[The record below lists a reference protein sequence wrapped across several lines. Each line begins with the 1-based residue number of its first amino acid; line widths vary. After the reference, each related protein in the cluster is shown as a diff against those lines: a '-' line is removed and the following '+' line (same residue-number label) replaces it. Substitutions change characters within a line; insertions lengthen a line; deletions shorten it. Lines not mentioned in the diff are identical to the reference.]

1 MKLYVVSHRRKWL
14 KAFARELKPH
24 KSLLL
29 LLLTLK
35 IGLIL
40 LGLTSPLLFKVL
52 IDDVMVA
59 QKSQLLL
66 YVCLGYIGIY
76 VIESF
81 IMALYA
87 KSGNALTNKLSFTLR
102 STIWKY
108 YSRIPLSR
116 YEKMNAGD
124 LKNRID
130 GDVEAVDRFAKLYLL
145 EYSYSMLFVLVSGFM
160 MFTFNWK
167 LALFGMLMVPL
178 SFWMTRWLGKG
189 AKIAAENYREVDGKY
204 QGWLQHSLRGWQEI
218 KAGGLEKRSS
228 LTFTEYWH
236 QLSEAFFRKHLFWY
250 GNRTFQAIKD
260 FFITRMNLYFVG
272 GLLIIYG
279 EMSIGTLLVFMKYYE
294 QFFTEMAK
302 INDLDMQFAS
312 DIPSL
317 ERVSD
322 VCRGQDEEIT
332 STLPFKLENG
342 SVSFEKV
349 SFTYEEANETAV
361 KQVSFHIPAGKKVAI
376 IGRSGSGKST
386 LIKLLLGLY
395 EQESGRIVVDDT
407 DTRLIRP
414 VELHR
419 AIGAVMQDPAVFNM
433 SILDN
438 VRLANPSASND
449 EVMAAC
455 RKAYMDEF
463 ISKLPDRYSTLIG
476 EKGVK
481 LSGGQKQR
489 LAMARVILSGAPII
503 VFDEATS
510 QLDHESEKEIHS
522 MIDQLAGD
530 RTMIII
536 AHRLSSII
544 GSDHIILINNG
555 EVEDQGKHEY
565 LWHNSETYRSL
576 FRKPINAAG
585 A

>member
-1 MKLYVVSHRRKWL
+1 MKLHLLSHRQKWI
-14 KAFARELKPH
+14 KAFAGELKPH
-24 KSLLL
+24 QPRLLKL
-29 LLLTLK
+29 LMFK
-35 IGLIL
+35 IGLL
-40 LGLTSPLLFKVL
+40 FLGLVSPLLFKVL
-52 IDDVMVA
+52 VDDVMVA
-59 QKSQLLL
+59 QKLQLLL

-76 VIESF
+76 VVESV

-87 KSGNALTNKLSFTLR
+87 KNGNVLTNKLTFALR
-102 STIWKY
+102 CTIWKY
-108 YSRIPLSR
+108 YTRIPLGR
-116 YEKMNAGD
+116 YEKMNSGD

-145 EYSYSMLFVLVSGFM
+145 DYSYSLLYVLVSGVL
-160 MFTFNWK
+160 MFIFNWK

-189 AKIAAENYREVDGKY
+189 AKKAAESYREVDGKY
-204 QGWLQHSLRGWQEI
+204 QGWLQNSLRGWQEI

-236 QLSEAFFRKHLFWY
+236 RLSEAFFRQHLFWY

-294 QFFTEMAK
+294 QFFTQMAK

-317 ERVSD
+317 ERVRD
-322 VCRGQDEEIT
+322 VKRGRDDGAT
-332 STLPFKLENG
+332 RTLPFRLVEGK
-342 SVSFEKV
+342 VSFEKV
-349 SFTYEEANETAV
+349 SFKYEEANGSV
-361 KQVSFHIPAGKKVAI
+361 LQQVSFHIPAGKKVAI
-376 IGRSGSGKST
+376 VGRSGSGKST

-395 EQESGRIVVDDT
+395 EQESGRITVDDT

-414 VELHR
+414 EELHR

-449 EVMAAC
+449 EVIEAC

-463 ISKLPDRYSTLIG
+463 VSKLPESYSTLIG

-489 LAMARVILSGAPII
+489 LAMARVILGGAPII

-522 MIDQLAGD
+522 MIDRLAGEK
-530 RTMIII
+530 TFIMI

-544 GSDHIILINNG
+544 GADHIILINNG
-555 EVEDQGKHEY
+555 EVEEQGEHEY

-576 FRKPINAAG
+576 FPKPIHIAG